1 MGGMS
6 DRCCSRAEDEE
17 RFRNLAEHAND
28 LIGETDAAGRYLY
41 ASPNHRDVLGWDPA
55 ALVGSS
61 ALDRIHPD
69 DLPATRETFRAGI
82 ESGRPDQVT
91 CRLEHADGSWRWFA
105 VSGRSYRNRAGELRV
120 ALVGRDVSAQRAAEE
135 ALRESERRHR
145 LLVETASCGIVEA
158 GPDARIV
165 FANPALAAMM
175 GTTPEALLGRGL
187 WEFQE
192 DPAEGERIEAII
204 PRLRDEQP
212 PPQRRIL
219 HLRGLH
225 GRRVIVEIDWNYRR
239 GAAGELLGFMG
250 VVIDV
255 TRREQADAAL
265 AHSHV
270 FISRIADTTPALLSV
285 SDVREQTVVWAN
297 SRVAS
302 VLGWDAAALRA
313 MGRHALE
320 RTVHPE
326 DRPRVYAALTR
337 LMRLPPDAVVE
348 AEYRGLHVNGDWR
361 WLRARWA
368 VFTRDPD
375 GSPRE
380 LLAAQEDITDQR
392 RAAEELR
399 AQEERFRLLAENAGD
414 VILEFD
420 ERGDVSYV
428 SPSWTQL
435 TGHPV
440 DVLLAGG
447 LSWLR
452 ASLVAAEDAAGSW
465 PAEAS
470 LPVFQQGTTPNRI
483 YRIRHAD
490 GSWRW
495 FETRSSLF
503 RTAEGERRGLTIAR
517 DVTDRVRAEEALR
530 TSESRL
536 RVVAENAFDFIAEVD
551 ADGELAYMSPSFRD
565 ILGLDP
571 TTYKTGD
578 AFTFVHPDDIDAVV
592 GVMQGL
598 LAGRPQH
605 PITYRHRHANGRW
618 RWLETTG
625 ISRAVPDGRF
635 AAVTITRDVS
645 ERVEAAAQARDLQ
658 ERLLQA
664 QKLES
669 LGVLAGGIAHDF
681 NNLLVGMLGNAS
693 LALAELPADSPLREP
708 LAGIETA
715 ALRAAE
721 LTNQMLAY
729 SGKGRFVVAPL
740 DLSELV
746 REMAHLLEASISKK
760 AVLRHDLAAGLPP
773 VDGDAAQLRQLVM
786 NLITNASDA
795 LGDAPGT
802 ITLHTRLVEEP
813 AIGDTGALAEEVLA
827 EGPCVLLEVSDTGCG
842 MTPDTLGRI
851 FEPFFTTKFTGRG
864 LGLAAAL
871 GIVRGHRG
879 AVDVQ
884 SDPGRGTRFRVLLRA
899 AHVRPACAADA
910 CEAAPAPPPSGAVL
924 VADDEEV
931 VRTLS
936 RRILERA
943 GFRVLCAADGRQA
956 VETFRRH
963 AGEISAVL
971 LDLTMPHLGGEEA
984 LRAIREVRADV
995 PVVVTSGY
1003 SESEIALR
1011 FERERLEGF
1020 LQKPFRAAQLLE
1032 RMRAAL
1038 ARA

>member
-1 MGGMS
+1 MS

-28 LIGETDAAGRYLY
+28 LIGETDAAGLYLY

-55 ALVGSS
+55 VLIGTS

-69 DLPATRETFRAGI
+69 DLPATREAFRTGI
-82 ESGRPDQVT
+82 ERGQPDQVV
-91 CRLEHADGSWRWFA
+91 CRLRHADGSWRW
-105 VSGRSYRNRAGELRV
+105 VEISGRPYRNREGELRV

-145 LLVETASCGIVEA
+145 LLVETAGCGIVEA
-158 GPDARIV
+158 AADGRIV
-165 FANPALAAMM
+165 FANPALAAML
-175 GTTPEALLGRGL
+175 GATPEALLGRGL

-192 DPAEGERIEAII
+192 NAAAADRIEAVV
-204 PRLRDEQP
+204 RNLRVAQP
-212 PPQRRIL
+212 PPARHIL

-225 GRRVIVEIDWNYRR
+225 GRRIDAELDWNYRR
-239 GAAGELLGFMG
+239 GADGELLGFVA

-265 AHSHV
+265 AQSYR
-270 FISRIADTTPALLSV
+270 FISRIADMTPALLSV
-285 SDVREQTVVWAN
+285 TDVRERTVVWAN
-297 SRVAS
+297 SRVTS

-313 MGRHALE
+313 MGPRAFE
-320 RTVHPE
+320 RTVHPDDQE
-326 DRPRVYAALTR
+326 CVRAALTR

-348 AEYRGLHVNGDWR
+348 AEYRGLHVDGHWR

-368 VFTRDPD
+368 VFTRDAD

-380 LLAAQEDITDQR
+380 LLAAQEDITEER
-392 RAAEELR
+392 RAAEALR
-399 AQEERFRLLAENAGD
+399 TQEERFRLLAENAGD
-414 VILEFD
+414 VILEFN
-420 ERGDVSYV
+420 ERAQVTYV
-428 SPSWTQL
+428 SPSWSQL
-435 TGHPV
+435 TGHPAEA
-440 DVLLAGG
+440 LLRGG
-447 LSWLR
+447 LAWLYGQ
-452 ASLVAAEDAAGSW
+452 L
-465 PAEAS
+465 EAS
-470 LPVFQQGTTPNRI
+470 PDSAIPWSPGTPLPIFQNGTVPTRTH
-483 YRIRHAD
+483 RIRHAD
-490 GSWRW
+490 GGWRW
-495 FETRSSLF
+495 FEARSSLF
-503 RTAEGERRGLTIAR
+503 RTADGEPRGITIAR

-536 RVVAENAFDFIAEVD
+536 RMVAENAFDFIAEVD
-551 ADGELAYMSPSFRD
+551 ADGELRYMSPSFRD

-571 TTYKTGD
+571 ATYKTAD
-578 AFTFVHPDDIDAVV
+578 ALAFVHADDVDAVV
-592 GVMQGL
+592 AMMQGL

-625 ISRAVPDGRF
+625 ISRPAPDGRF
-635 AAVTITRDVS
+635 AAVTITRDVT
-645 ERVEAAAQARDLQ
+645 ERVEAAEQARVLQ
-658 ERLLQA
+658 EQLVQA

-681 NNLLVGMLGNAS
+681 NNLLVGILGNAS
-693 LALAELPADSPLREP
+693 LALSDLPADSPLREP

-729 SGKGRFVVAPL
+729 SGKGRFVVAPV

-760 AVLRHDLAAGLPP
+760 AVLRRELAVGLPP
-773 VDGDAAQLRQLVM
+773 IEGDAAQLRQLVM

-813 AIGDTGALAEEVLA
+813 AVGDTGALAAQALA
-827 EGPCVLLEVSDTGCG
+827 EGPCVLLEVGDTGCG

-884 SDPGRGTRFRVLLRA
+884 SDPGRGTRFRVLLPA
-899 AHVRPACAADA
+899 SLDRPACAVVPSVRASD
-910 CEAAPAPPPSGAVL
+910 PPPAGAVL
-924 VADDEEV
+924 VADDEEAM
-931 VRTLS
+931 RTLS
-936 RRILERA
+936 RRVLERA

-963 AGEISAVL
+963 SREISAVL

-984 LRAIREVRADV
+984 FRAIRALRSDV

-1003 SESEIALR
+1003 SESDIALR
-1011 FERERLEGF
+1011 FERERLDGF

-1032 RMRAAL
+1032 RVRAAL
-1038 ARA
+1038 ARG